1 MNPPTNIPAPD
12 LTELLRDLY
21 DAALAAVEPG
31 LALTHALDKGG
42 RPDRSPHLFALG
54 KAAPAMARAAVE
66 WLGKHHLAPAGG
78 VVLGAAPSASPHPL
92 LQTHHGD
99 HPEPRTHSAAASA
112 LLEQAAEKVRP
123 GDLVW
128 VLLSGGG
135 SSLVGAPVAGMT
147 DHDYQ
152 ELCRI
157 LLGSGLPIIEVNR
170 IRKRFSRWGAGRL
183 AAAVEGADVRVMVLS
198 DVIGDDFS
206 AIGSGP
212 CVGDPSTAEVVRNDL
227 IGSTIGG
234 ILPPTLLIHLED
246 VIAGRIPETPK
257 PAAACFKR
265 VTHEVIGGNRM
276 AVQAAAA
283 RAEARGFRT
292 TAPIRPVVGEA
303 AIVGRNIADTVGKRP
318 PGGPVCAVWGGE
330 AVVTLG
336 EANGR
341 GGRCQEIALAAA
353 ERLAQIGAKRKI
365 ALLAI
370 GTDGRD
376 GPTDAAGAMVTPE
389 TWSAI
394 IATGRDPA
402 ADLKRHDAYPAL
414 DAVGALVRTGLSGT
428 NVNDLVIA
436 VEI

>member
-1 MNPPTNIPAPD
+1 MNPPDQD
-12 LTELLRDLY
+12 LPRLLRDLHT
-21 DAALAAVEPG
+21 AALAAVEPG
-31 LALTHALDKGG
+31 KVLTAALDQGPV
-42 RPDRSPHLFALG
+42 PDRSPHILALG
-54 KAAPAMARAAVE
+54 KAASAMAVAAVE
-66 WLGKHHLAPAGG
+66 WLGKRHLAPAGG
-78 VVLGAAPSASPHPL
+78 VVLGAAPSAAPHPL
-92 LQTHHGD
+92 LKTHHGD
-99 HPEPRTHSAAASA
+99 HPEPRAHSAAASA
-112 LLEQAAEKVRP
+112 LLAAACEAITP

-128 VLLSGGG
+128 VLLSGGS
-135 SSLVGAPVAGMT
+135 SSLLGAPVGGMS

-157 LLGSGLPIIEVNR
+157 LLGSGLTIIEVNR

-183 AAAVEGADVRVMVLS
+183 AAALEGADVRVLVLS

-212 CVGDPSTAEVVRNDL
+212 CVGDPSTAEIVRNDL
-227 IGSTIGG
+227 IGSAIGG

-265 VTHEVIGGNRM
+265 VTHTVIGGNRT
-276 AVQAAAA
+276 AVQAAAS
-283 RAEARGFRT
+283 RAEALGFRT
-292 TAPIRPVVGEA
+292 TAPIRPIVGEA
-303 AIVGRNIADTVGKRP
+303 AIVGRNIADTLAKRP

-336 EANGR
+336 LVNGR
-341 GGRCQEIALAAA
+341 GGRCQEIALSAA
-353 ERLAQIGAKRKI
+353 ERLAQHGQKRRI

-376 GPTDAAGAMVTPE
+376 GPTDAAGAIVTPD
-389 TWSAI
+389 TWSKIVA
-394 IATGRDPA
+394 AGRDPA
-402 ADLKRHDAYPAL
+402 ADLIHHDAYPAL
-414 DAVGALVRTGLSGT
+414 DAAGALVRTGLSGT

-436 VEI
+436 VEV